1 MASAIQ
7 VRRFDSPDDKLDM
20 KDAGG
25 IDIVRLADGTAGSML
40 FSSLA
45 GPGKKMRSRCLGILN
60 HARCA
65 TPAIA

>member
-25 IDIVRLADGTAGSML
+25 IDIVRLTAPQECML

-45 GPGKKMRSRCLGILN
+45 GLGKRMRSRCLGILN
-60 HARCA
+60 HARCT
-65 TPAIA
+65 TPATA